1 MSFCDTNIAECPKK
15 EVDVGVREIREW
27 NTGQPK
33 GEIRT
38 EEETNPLKSKP
49 KGMERKEKA
58 KGYVHTC

>member
-1 MSFCDTNIAECPKK
+1 M
-15 EVDVGVREIREW
+15 GVKQIGEW
-27 NTGQPK
+27 NTGQPQ